1 MMMGLWSLW
10 AKWSAVGKSRLFAT
24 CPRQAPRFAG
34 GFFASELST
43 KSIALFL
50 VSVRQLVR
58 PWGHQAR
65 GRARSAAPIFLGEP
79 ERLLGPIS
87 PHFARMGDEMSSNQT
102 ESFVGIDVA
111 KNTLDLRLEPVG
123 ESLHVAYDDAGIA
136 AIRKRLLTL
145 SPTLI
150 VMEAT
155 GGLETRLACELAACG
170 LPVAVINPRQARDFA
185 KATGQL
191 AKTDQVD
198 AAVLAHFACA
208 IRPPVRVQK
217 DADTCDLD
225 DLVTRRRQLIAMRV
239 QETLRLGS
247 AESTALQKNLKK
259 HIAWLDKQITSLD
272 GDLTKRLRTSDAW
285 RTKDDLLQGI
295 PGVGAVTSV
304 TLLAKCPELGQLN
317 RREIAKL
324 TGVAPLANDSG
335 KHRGKRFVWGGRA
348 DVRSVLY
355 MATVSAIRC
364 NPAIKTFADRLKQAG
379 KPAKVVIVACMR
391 KLLTIMNAMV
401 KNNAPWTAKTA

>member
-1 MMMGLWSLW
+1 
-10 AKWSAVGKSRLFAT
+10 
-24 CPRQAPRFAG
+24 
-34 GFFASELST
+34 
-43 KSIALFL
+43 
-50 VSVRQLVR
+50 
-58 PWGHQAR
+58 
-65 GRARSAAPIFLGEP
+65 
-79 ERLLGPIS
+79 
-87 PHFARMGDEMSSNQT
+87 MGDEMNSNQI

-136 AIRKRLLTL
+136 DIRKRLLAL

-155 GGLETRLACELAACG
+155 GGLETRLACELTACG

-198 AAVLAHFACA
+198 AAVLAHFARA
-208 IRPPVRVQK
+208 IRPAVRVLK
-217 DADTCDLD
+217 DADTRDLD

-247 AESTALQKNLKK
+247 AESKALQKNLKK
-259 HIAWLDKQITSLD
+259 HIIWLDKQIADID

-324 TGVAPLANDSG
+324 SGVAPLANDSG
-335 KHRGKRFVWGGRA
+335 THRGKRFVWGGRA
-348 DVRSVLY
+348 DVRAVLY
-355 MATVSAIRC
+355 MAAVSAIRC
-364 NPAIKTFADRLKQAG
+364 NPAIKAFADLLKQAG

-401 KNNAPWTAKTA
+401 KNSAPWTAKTA

>member
-1 MMMGLWSLW
+1 MN
-10 AKWSAVGKSRLFAT
+10 
-24 CPRQAPRFAG
+24 
-34 GFFASELST
+34 
-43 KSIALFL
+43 
-50 VSVRQLVR
+50 
-58 PWGHQAR
+58 
-65 GRARSAAPIFLGEP
+65 
-79 ERLLGPIS
+79 
-87 PHFARMGDEMSSNQT
+87 SNQI

-136 AIRKRLLTL
+136 EIRKSLLAL

-191 AKTDQVD
+191 AKTDKVD
-198 AAVLAHFACA
+198 AAVLCAFARA
-208 IRPPVRVQK
+208 IRPAVRILK
-217 DADTCDLD
+217 DADTRDLD
-225 DLVTRRRQLIAMRV
+225 DMVSRRRQLIAMRV

-247 AESTALQKNLKK
+247 AESKALQKSLKK
-259 HIAWLDKQITSLD
+259 HIAWLDKQIASVD
-272 GDLTKRLRTSDAW
+272 GDLTKRLRASDAW
-285 RTKDDLLQGI
+285 RAKDDLLRGI

-335 KHRGKRFVWGGRA
+335 QHRGKRFVWGGRA
-348 DVRSVLY
+348 DLRAVLY